1 MDRRTFAVLCE
12 LLRGT
17 GRLKI
22 DGLVSVEEQVC
33 MFLHILAH
41 HVKNRTIHNRFQRS
55 GETVSRY
62 FNSVLCAVLQLHN
75 ILLISPDPV
84 PENCTDEKW
93 KWFKNCLGALDGT
106 FIQVHVPEVDKPR
119 FRSRKGEIATNVL
132 GVCSR
137 DMIFTFVLPGWEG
150 SASDSRVLRDALSRP
165 TGLKV
170 PTGMDVGGISEVNEQ
185 ERRGGRRVW
194 TKEEEDALL
203 SILDEIVANGGRADC
218 GSFKSGTVKNIET
231 RMACAI
237 PNCGLKAVPHIE
249 SKLKFW
255 KKQYGIV
262 YDMLNTSGFGWNDV
276 RKCIEVDSDEAWK
289 SYVQHHKQAE
299 GFRGKHFPLYE
310 RLANIFG
317 KDRANGKAAQT
328 PDQQAAD
335 FDEGDN
341 SGNEFEI
348 PESFSPMSMNQSQSD
363 FYGNQAVSQ
372 SSCRKRLR
380 SKSTDPIASSM
391 NRFSDMMKEAM
402 EKTTE
407 AFKEF
412 GQILATNKANEYE
425 RIAHELQ
432 RINIRRVDQVRV
444 MKMFVQKPEI
454 AGIFKASDSDE
465 DKQQFIMEILAG
477 EFDD

>member
-93 KWFKNCLGALDGT
+93 KWFKNCLGALDET

-289 SYVQHHKQAE
+289 SYVQV
-299 GFRGKHFPLYE
+299 
-310 RLANIFG
+310 RL
-317 KDRANGKAAQT
+317 T
-328 PDQQAAD
+328 
-335 FDEGDN
+335 FDM
-341 SGNEFEI
+341 I
-348 PESFSPMSMNQSQSD
+348 SFLNC
-363 FYGNQAVSQ
+363 F
-372 SSCRKRLR
+372 C
-380 SKSTDPIASSM
+380 
-391 NRFSDMMKEAM
+391 
-402 EKTTE
+402 
-407 AFKEF
+407 
-412 GQILATNKANEYE
+412 
-425 RIAHELQ
+425 
-432 RINIRRVDQVRV
+432 
-444 MKMFVQKPEI
+444 
-454 AGIFKASDSDE
+454 
-465 DKQQFIMEILAG
+465 
-477 EFDD
+477 

>member
-33 MFLHILAH
+33 MFLYILAH

-84 PENCTDEKW
+84 HENCDDEKW

-119 FRSRKGEIATNVL
+119 FRLRKGEIATNVL

-150 SASDSRVLRDALSRP
+150 SASDSRVHRNALTRP

-170 PTGMDVGGISEVNEQ
+170 PTGMDDGGISQANEQ
-185 ERRGGRRVW
+185 ERRGVRRVW
-194 TKEEEDALL
+194 TKDEEEALL
-203 SILDEIVANGGRADC
+203 NILDEIVASGGRVDC
-218 GSFKSGTVKNIET
+218 GSFKSSTVKNIET
-231 RMACAI
+231 RMAFAV
-237 PNCGLKAVPHIE
+237 PNCGLKANPHIE

-255 KKQYGIV
+255 KKQHGVV
-262 YDMLNTSGFGWNDV
+262 YDMLNTGFGWNDV

-289 SYVQHHKQAE
+289 SYHHKQVE
-299 GFRGKHFPLYE
+299 GFRGKHFSLYE

-317 KDRANGKAAQT
+317 KDRATGKASQT

-341 SGNEFEI
+341 LGNEFEI
-348 PESFSPMSMNQSQSD
+348 PESFSPISMNQSQSD
-363 FYGNQAVSQ
+363 FNGNQAASQ
-372 SSCRKRLR
+372 PSCRKRLR
-380 SKSTDPIASSM
+380 SKSADPIALSM

-402 EKTTE
+402 DKTTE

-432 RINIRRVDQVRV
+432 NIGIRRVDQVRV
-444 MKMFVQKPEI
+444 MKMFVQKAEI
-454 AGIFKASDSDE
+454 SGIF
-465 DKQQFIMEILAG
+465 
-477 EFDD
+477 